1 MFDAVLSKG
10 ATITMYQQFY
20 GLKEKP
26 FALTPDP
33 QFLYLSESHRTAM
46 ESLLYGIY
54 QRGGFIVLTGDIGTG
69 KTTICRAILEKFDDN
84 VKTAVVFNSF
94 LTREEL
100 LESILQDF
108 GCPSNGKSK
117 KERIDALNKFLIQ
130 QLSQGKNAVLI
141 IDEAQNLS
149 APVLEQIRMLS
160 NLETEKEKMLQ
171 IVMLGQLELN
181 QKLQSPELKQLNQ
194 RIAIRHQ
201 LLPLSRTE
209 MESYIY
215 QRLMVAGAQGNITFS
230 RSAFNEIYGFS
241 KGIPRLINLLCD
253 RALLGGFVDQTDHIN
268 KRIVKKA
275 RASLLGN
282 ELRQPSS
289 GFSPFRARAISWR
302 IALLFISLFLF
313 AGITLKGLPVQ
324 TAKNL
329 FTEKIQGIYL
339 QVSGIPPRPAPKME
353 PPRQT
358 QELDHTFYWSQYPI
372 PEDQLIHS
380 ETPGPLGTL
389 MEVRNK

>member
-1 MFDAVLSKG
+1 
-10 ATITMYQQFY
+10 
-20 GLKEKP
+20 
-26 FALTPDP
+26 
-33 QFLYLSESHRTAM
+33 
-46 ESLLYGIY
+46 
-54 QRGGFIVLTGDIGTG
+54 
-69 KTTICRAILEKFDDN
+69 
-84 VKTAVVFNSF
+84 
-94 LTREEL
+94 
-100 LESILQDF
+100 
-108 GCPSNGKSK
+108 
-117 KERIDALNKFLIQ
+117 
-130 QLSQGKNAVLI
+130 
-141 IDEAQNLS
+141 
-149 APVLEQIRMLS
+149 
-160 NLETEKEKMLQ
+160 MLQ

-282 ELRQPSS
+282 EVRQPSS
-289 GFSPFRARAISWR
+289 RFSPFLARAISWR
-302 IALLFISLFLF
+302 IALLVISLLLL
-313 AGITLKGLPVQ
+313 AGITLKGLPTQ

-329 FTEKIQGIYL
+329 FTEKIHGIYL
-339 QVSGIPPRPAPKME
+339 QISGIPEQPAPKME

-358 QELDHTFYWSQYPI
+358 EEPDHTFYWSQYPI
-372 PEDQLIHS
+372 PEDQRIHS
-380 ETPGPLGTL
+380 ETPGPLGTVI
-389 MEVRNK
+389 EVKNK